1 MARGGIRTVMLGTV
15 MTLAS
20 CSQPKSLVFKDVKNF
35 RLHSIKLTEPIF
47 GADVRFYN
55 PNKYPLVLK
64 HADVSIYINNKYA
77 GKVAFDSTFT
87 IPKRDTF
94 SLPVTLDVTK
104 EGAFNNALQ
113 LLMKKDLLIKLQGTA
128 RAGRGTALINIPIN
142 YEIRSDLALY

>member
-1 MARGGIRTVMLGTV
+1 MNKRVVRTVAGAAIL
-15 MTLAS
+15 LAG
-20 CSQPKSLVFKDVKNF
+20 CGQPKALVFKDVRNF

-64 HADVSIYINNKYA
+64 HADVDIYINSKLA
-77 GKVAFDSTFT
+77 GKVSFDSTFT

-104 EGAFNNALQ
+104 NGAFNNALQ
-113 LLMKKDLLIKLQGTA
+113 LLMKKDLLIKLQGSA

-142 YEIRSDLALY
+142 YEIRSDLELY